1 VRHTARSATWT
12 ARRSRRKASRLVPC
26 AARTPAPGIAPRATG
41 SGPKSSR
48 PWRMARDHSHVVVE
62 LDLGLKTVFTLRHG
76 ETVPDS
82 VVKHALLGSEQR

>member
-1 VRHTARSATWT
+1 
-12 ARRSRRKASRLVPC
+12 
-26 AARTPAPGIAPRATG
+26 
-41 SGPKSSR
+41 
-48 PWRMARDHSHVVVE
+48 MARDHSHVVVE